1 MISLRLPPDIEKKI
15 SSVARTV
22 GKTKSQIIKESI
34 LEFLEKHEEE
44 MTPFELGKDLFGRF
58 SSGKIDLA
66 ENRKNY
72 LKSKMKQKNEKRS
85 SD

>member
-58 SSGKIDLA
+58 SSEKTDLA